1 MAMVDNESDSDW
13 NDSEEEMSDS
23 EDLVNLLIEA

>member
-23 EDLVNLLIEA
+23 EDLANLLIEA